1 MPHFRWKCSW
11 NEGGVFFFFEF
22 FRLSDILN
30 IEHLRFGQIADYL
43 KLDYASGQEN
53 ENSG

>member
-1 MPHFRWKCSW
+1 M
-11 NEGGVFFFFEF
+11 NEGAFIFFVLFIM
-22 FRLSDILN
+22 SDILKK
-30 IEHLRFGQIADYL
+30 EQLGFRQIAHYL

>member
-1 MPHFRWKCSW
+1 MRVC
-11 NEGGVFFFFEF
+11 FFFEF
-22 FRLSDILN
+22 FILSDILKK
-30 IEHLRFGQIADYL
+30 EQLGFGQIADYL